1 MQKKNMISIFVC
13 VLLIAVSFSSVT
25 GTIDENESLKEESDF
40 KNTFE
45 SIISLGDGYKLFMIG
60 RITNLQIGEYE
71 TIFNPIN
78 LWFFGVQEID
88 GVTTWYAG
96 HTKNQD
102 KIFHISSE
110 FKGILTKGFICGII
124 DLEQEVTPPIT
135 FSKTDM
141 ISTNTLTV
149 ISADPAD
156 MVWSDFD
163 LWVDGI
169 ASAHGMSGTV
179 TAGDIIDITAIAG
192 TGAYIITIRH
202 IPTNTL
208 IGSWDFAAAS

>member
-1 MQKKNMISIFVC
+1 MNKKTL
-13 VLLIAVSFSSVT
+13 LLIVLGISFTILLPTSTAVPSIRT
-25 GTIDENESLKEESDF
+25 QKSDF
-40 KNTFE
+40 EHAIKP
-45 SIISLGDGYKLFMIG
+45 IISQDFVDKIFAIG
-60 RITNLQIGEYE
+60 RITNLQIEE
-71 TIFNPIN
+71 DSVSFNPIN

-88 GVTTWYAG
+88 GVTTWYVG
-96 HTKNQD
+96 HTKNLDNVFRFSQ
-102 KIFHISSE
+102 SE
-110 FKGILTKGFICGII
+110 FKGILTQGFICGII

-163 LWVDGI
+163 LRVDGI

-192 TGAYIITIRH
+192 TGAYTITIRH

-208 IGSWDFAAAS
+208 IGLYHFTAAS